1 MDISTLFDRR
11 RTTRDAGPSA
21 PIAYL
26 KDRGTSQPKAAD
38 AAQRPVAKKYSKGA
52 SLDLRALMGQVTG
65 RKRHILVD
73 TLACCLFRPL
83 FF

>member
-1 MDISTLFDRR
+1 MLPKEMLPKDLSPKSTV
-11 RTTRDAGPSA
+11 
-21 PIAYL
+21 
-26 KDRGTSQPKAAD
+26 Q
-38 AAQRPVAKKYSKGA
+38 GA